1 MFIFRLK
8 RFGIP
13 CPHVQVLK
21 KHVLV
26 MSFIG
31 KDTQSAPKL
40 KEVKLSTEDMQD
52 AFEQTID
59 VRFIYRKYLL
69 IMCQNNHT
77 QKNVQSLCSN
87 GHKRSPEKN

>member
-1 MFIFRLK
+1 MK

-59 VRFIYRKYLL
+59 VRFIYRKLL

>member
-1 MFIFRLK
+1 MFLYEICREIFYCGKTFDCTLLKCIKTLLFIFRLK
-8 RFGIP
+8 KFGIP

-59 VRFIYRKYLL
+59 VRFIYRK
-69 IMCQNNHT
+69 
-77 QKNVQSLCSN
+77 
-87 GHKRSPEKN
+87 

>member
-1 MFIFRLK
+1 
-8 RFGIP
+8 
-13 CPHVQVLK
+13 
-21 KHVLV
+21 

-59 VRFIYRKYLL
+59 VSHEI
-69 IMCQNNHT
+69 C
-77 QKNVQSLCSN
+77 SLKKAEIIILSSSYYN
-87 GHKRSPEKN
+87 Y

>member
-1 MFIFRLK
+1 
-8 RFGIP
+8 
-13 CPHVQVLK
+13 
-21 KHVLV
+21 

-59 VRFIYRKYLL
+59 VRFIYRKLL

>member
-1 MFIFRLK
+1 
-8 RFGIP
+8 
-13 CPHVQVLK
+13 
-21 KHVLV
+21 

-69 IMCQNNHT
+69 I
-77 QKNVQSLCSN
+77 
-87 GHKRSPEKN
+87 